1 MAFMPTLVR
10 GILKS
15 GVQAV
20 GFFFVLSGFVLAYS
34 YFVPGEKTIRNGNLQ
49 FWKNRFAR
57 IYPAYLAGLLL
68 ALPIFA
74 LHVRQGVFTMR
85 QTSAAVALAP
95 LLLQSWASFDVAQAI
110 NLPAWSLSVEMF
122 FYAVFPLAFGIAI
135 ARGWR
140 FAAVAGYGL
149 VLVTFF
155 WPLVQPYWPLNHLG
169 AFVTGIAAG
178 LWFRVD
184 RRLPAWAVLCGA
196 AAAILGLLGFRQSLP
211 FSAIGQPV
219 LVPLY
224 ALVIAATA
232 TCTGRLGILESKFL
246 VLLGDA
252 SYSLYILHFPILAYY
267 RFLLKAVN
275 ISPDLLPAVC
285 VFVVVVVSVSVACYK
300 FIEIPGRKRILKLFS
315 AR

>member
-1 MAFMPTLVR
+1 MPTPVR

-34 YFVPGEKTIRNGNLQ
+34 YYVPGEKTIRNGNPQ

-74 LHVRQGVFTMR
+74 LHVHTGVFTLR
-85 QTSAAVALAP
+85 QALGAITLAP

-122 FYAVFPLAFGIAI
+122 FYAVFPVAFGLAI

-155 WPLVQPYWPLNHLG
+155 WPLFQPYWPLNHLG
-169 AFVTGIAAG
+169 AFATGIAAG
-178 LWFRVD
+178 LWFRMD
-184 RRLPAWAVLCGA
+184 RRTPSWGVLCGA
-196 AAAILGLLGFRQSLP
+196 AAALFGLLGFRQSLP
-211 FSAIGQPV
+211 FASIGQPV

-224 ALVIAATA
+224 ALAIAAAA

-252 SYSLYILHFPILAYY
+252 SYSLYILHFPLLAYY
-267 RFLLKAVN
+267 RFFLKAVK
-275 ISPDLLPAVC
+275 IPPDLLPAVC

-300 FIEIPGRKRILKLFS
+300 LIELPGRRRILKLFS
-315 AR
+315 PG